1 MGQLA
6 GMRARKYLA
15 ENISRVYG
23 CLIRVGSEGEA
34 SDRWS
39 VVAIQAGR
47 RQQCRETVKRR
58 KPSTPR

>member
-1 MGQLA
+1 
-6 GMRARKYLA
+6 MRARKYLT
-15 ENISRVYG
+15 EDIPRVHG
-23 CLIRVGSEGEA
+23 RLIRVRSEGEA

-58 KPSTPR
+58 KPSTLR